1 MARKKNASFIGVPL
15 GEVARDASIYARTI
29 GNAAGDFALA
39 FDKLTGANSHSSS
52 DTINHSGG
60 VRGCAMRLPYP
71 SQTIGR
77 SLSLAGAAAEAEYYI
92 LVLPIFKVLT
102 GITESWNL
110 EVDLNL
116 RAANQEI
123 VCEVRSSTWA
133 LVTGGSYVG
142 VRDAENAA
150 GNERYR
156 RVSFRVTLDQTTSG
170 WVYLAVR
177 CPLYLDDLDPSA
189 LIEGWRLS
197 PDWTAAGESN
207 GLAIPGAAAV
217 GNPYPTHATTM
228 TPANAAAN
236 DIDAAMVAKDAP
248 LDAWVLTRL
257 NRMLDSTWEYLTG
270 SPTSGNSTRAM
281 TSTRD
286 HNRSVFTAE
295 PLLEFPVASVALG
308 CMRVSSV
315 TVKTDFLGTLST
327 SSPIE
332 GPINWVRYPQTT
344 AANEVAL
351 VSRSVM
357 YFPPFS
363 TSPNDLDVVVL
374 ALDYS
379 TGGAGAWQARWISAT
394 GGTSAYATFAQL
406 GATNLWAATIT
417 GAPFSAGASN
427 AIAVEVRNTA
437 GGAIGGR
444 ELLLLGYGVAFTP

>member
-1 MARKKNASFIGVPL
+1 MARKKNASFVGVPL

-29 GNAAGDFALA
+29 GNAAGDFALT
-39 FDKLTGANSHSSS
+39 FDKVTGANSHSSS

-60 VRGCAMRLPYP
+60 VRGCPMRMPYP

-77 SLSLAGAAAEAEYYI
+77 NLGLVGAATEAEYYI

-110 EVDLNL
+110 EVDLSL
-116 RAANQEI
+116 RAANQEV

-142 VRDAENAA
+142 ARDTANVA
-150 GNERYR
+150 GDERYR
-156 RVSFRVTLDQTTSG
+156 RVSFRITLDQTISG

-217 GNPYPTHATTM
+217 GDPYPTHATTM
-228 TPANAAAN
+228 TPTNAAAN
-236 DIDAAMVAKDAP
+236 DIDAAMVAVDAP

-257 NRMLDSTWEYLTG
+257 NRMLNSTWEYLTG
-270 SPTSGNSTRAM
+270 SPTPGNNTRVM
-281 TSTRD
+281 TSTRN
-286 HNRSVFTAE
+286 HNRSTFTAE

-315 TVKTDFLGTLST
+315 TVKTNFLGTLST
-327 SSPIE
+327 SAPIV

-344 AANEVAL
+344 AANEVAIATRTI
-351 VSRSVM
+351 V

-363 TSPNDLDVVVL
+363 TSSSDLEVVLL

-379 TGGAGAWQARWISAT
+379 TGGAGTWEARVSTT
-394 GGTSAYATFAQL
+394 GGSSAWATFAQL
-406 GATNLWAATIT
+406 GSTNLWAATMT
-417 GAPFSAGASN
+417 AVPFSAGASN
-427 AIAVEVRNTA
+427 IFAIDVRNTA

-444 ELLLLGYGVAFTP
+444 ELLLLSYGVAFTP